1 MNELMQ
7 STPGLEALDSDRLLG
22 WDTVFAI
29 RYDHVNSAIAAS
41 GRVPAVFEQT
51 VQDEGETLSMSGTFS
66 TWALTVGGSGHAIMM
81 SLRVPSVTLTRTGHS
96 DQTRTDVEYI
106 VRVSLVPVAA
116 GKGPDGGQLVNFTIA
131 GPKSGANRE
140 IAVEE
145 IIYEGSESD
154 TTVRFALRG
163 LMEEWLN
170 EHVETFDFVFST
182 VNLNSRADQ
191 DHWQWLRP
199 TATSYAV
206 IDDRETLSS
215 GIFAVLCMTEG
226 RPVARDQ
233 EITMDTIPAGGNAAF
248 LISKERFL
256 SRIFRKGVGDMLD
269 GPVTPDASRVWPD
282 DYFTLTDNETML
294 TNTDDLKIDRLVL
307 KDGEDPVQAIVPART
322 FQTRLFDTYLE
333 VYFEDLRHS
342 YSKSVIGYLL
352 DVSHEIRTRNV
363 AMLVDGHFGLSPG
376 TKKVDP
382 EFKIATH
389 KITAVKTK
397 AGKAIDVILFVSS
410 AVLLMLPAAG
420 WVWGRFAAS
429 AAEEIEGG
437 AAAAAEVAATAVP
450 VAEEIVVA
458 DAAGAAVAEAV
469 IAGETATLGQRL
481 AAMITMRRAA
491 IMGAM
496 SFVGWTAQNLLP
508 ILVDKDI
515 QSKLPKFDEFAA
527 EVMKP
532 VSWPNS
538 SGFIVTD
545 IGFDN
550 GFVAQ
555 GDTQFDE
562 TLA

>member
-1 MNELMQ
+1 MD
-7 STPGLEALDSDRLLG
+7 GDRLLG

-29 RYDHVNSAIAAS
+29 RYDYVNTAIAAS
-41 GRVPAVFEQT
+41 GRVPATFDQT
-51 VQDEGETLSMSGTFS
+51 DQDESETWNMSGTFS
-66 TWALTVGGSGHAIMM
+66 SWALTVGGSGHAIMM
-81 SLRVPSVTLTRTGHS
+81 SLRVPSVTLTRTSHS

-131 GPKSGANRE
+131 GPKSGVNRE
-140 IAVEE
+140 IAVKD

-163 LMEEWLN
+163 FMEDWLN

-182 VNLNSRADQ
+182 VNLNSRADR

-206 IDDRETLSS
+206 IDDRKTLAS

-226 RPVARDQ
+226 RPIARDQ
-233 EITMDTIPAGGNAAF
+233 EITMDTIPPGDNAAF

-269 GPVTPDASRVWPD
+269 GPVKPDATRVWPD
-282 DYFTLTDNETML
+282 DYFELTDNQTML
-294 TNTDDLKIDRLVL
+294 TNTHDLKIDRLVL
-307 KDGEDPVQAIVPART
+307 KEGDDPVEAIVPART

-333 VYFEDLRHS
+333 IYFEDLRHS
-342 YSKSVIGYLL
+342 YGSSVIGFLL

-363 AMLVDGHFGLSPG
+363 AMLVNGNFGLFPG
-376 TKKVDP
+376 TKILSPDYKM
-382 EFKIATH
+382 ARH
-389 KITAVKTK
+389 KITAIKTK
-397 AGKAIDVILFVSS
+397 TGKALDVILFVTS
-410 AVLLMLPAAG
+410 AVALLLPAAG
-420 WVWGRFAAS
+420 WVWGRYFAT
-429 AAEEIEGG
+429 AAEEVEGG
-437 AAAAAEVAATAVP
+437 AVAAAELL
-450 VAEEIVVA
+450 AEGIPLAEDIVVA
-458 DAAGAAVAEAV
+458 DAAGAVVAEAV
-469 IAGETATLGQRL
+469 IAGKTVSLGQRL
-481 AAMITMRRAA
+481 AAMITSRRAA

-496 SFVGWTAQNLLP
+496 SGVGWTAQQLLP

-515 QSKLPKFDEFAA
+515 QGELPKFDEFAA

-532 VSWPNS
+532 VAWPYA
-538 SGFIVTD
+538 SGFSVTK

-555 GDTQFDE
+555 GDPQFDE